1 MIWPDLITTRRIVL
15 PPLERNERRLFGR
28 DIMFSKALQTRG
40 FAGVVLEATV
50 DDVRRQLLDVDR
62 VYPVNTATMKYH
74 QGNHGRA
81 YECGSYALRPDG
93 FLGEYQFHF
102 RLWNHVDGV
111 GISAHYELNP
121 WRRPRDHYA
130 GVDWQPQLGIE
141 KARELLDIDPA
152 ADVDDIRPQ

>member
-40 FAGVVLEATV
+40 WAGVVQGADP
-50 DDVRRQLLDVDR
+50 DDVREQLLDIDN

-74 QGNHGRA
+74 EGNHGRA

-93 FLGEYQFHF
+93 FLDEYQFHF
-102 RLWNHVDGV
+102 RLWGHVDGV

-130 GVDWQPQLGIE
+130 GVDWQPQPGVA
-141 KARELLDIDPA
+141 KARDLLDIDPA
-152 ADVDDIRPQ
+152 ASVDDIRPQ